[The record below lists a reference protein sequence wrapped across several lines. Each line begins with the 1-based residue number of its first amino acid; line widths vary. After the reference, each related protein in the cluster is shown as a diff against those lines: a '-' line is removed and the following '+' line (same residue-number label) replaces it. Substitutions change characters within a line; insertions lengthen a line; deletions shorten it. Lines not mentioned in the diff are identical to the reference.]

1 MSQTPK
7 RLFFALDVKA
17 PWPEVLPMGRIIE
30 EQYRHLTLAFLGGIE
45 SQPLI
50 ERLKTLPL
58 PRFKVGI
65 VGKFEQPLFLPPRR
79 AHVVAW
85 KIEWLQSDQLLLQFQ
100 NDLLDWLE
108 KNGLPADRRHD
119 FLPHVTVAR
128 SPFNIKPWRKSFET
142 LPLFVSSLHLF
153 ESLGNS
159 KYVSLWQC
167 PIQSPFEEMDH
178 TADLAFRVYGM
189 NLQELFVHAQIALCF
204 SFHPLLDFFNNE
216 QHGFTSIEE
225 VIQRLNQVVCLADQK
240 IGCPFKAVSYHGTV
254 TKTPTQI
261 LQWEMI
267 IDV

>member
-1 MSQTPK
+1 MSPSLK

-17 PWPEVLPMGRIIE
+17 PWPEVLPIGRIIE
-30 EQYRHLTLAFLGGIE
+30 EQYRHLTLAFLGGLE
-45 SQPLI
+45 SHGLI
-50 ERLKTLPL
+50 EQLKTLP
-58 PRFKVGI
+58 PPGFKVGI

-85 KIEWLQSDQLLLQFQ
+85 KIEWLQSAQLLLQFQ

-108 KNGLPADRRHD
+108 KNNLPADRRHD

-159 KYVSLWQC
+159 KYVSLWQW
-167 PIQSPFEEMDH
+167 PIQPPFEEMDH

-204 SFHPLLDFFNNE
+204 SFPPLLNFLNNE
-216 QHGFTSIEE
+216 QIALTSVEE
-225 VIQRLNQVVCLADQK
+225 VITHLNKVVCLADQK
-240 IGCPFKAVSYHGTV
+240 IGCPFKAVSYHGKATEDEN
-254 TKTPTQI
+254 QI